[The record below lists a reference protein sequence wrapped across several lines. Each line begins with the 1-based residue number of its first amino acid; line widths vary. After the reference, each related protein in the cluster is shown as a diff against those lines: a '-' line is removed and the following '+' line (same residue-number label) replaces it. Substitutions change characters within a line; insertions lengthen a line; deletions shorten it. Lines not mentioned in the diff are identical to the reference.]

1 MKVLFLFGGLP
12 HYYNAILNRL
22 NEINGLEIVVAVP
35 KSKGKAVGEGV
46 YQTDENIKFKVIEL
60 EENRSFN
67 GKPRFVNLSGALL
80 NESPDAVVVIWPYV
94 LSFLFDRK
102 TKRIINEKSIKLIYK
117 DIPFRIPYY
126 KDVFRWE
133 GESYYD
139 ENLVYEK
146 SNGLLP
152 MFRRITLGLIRK
164 AYLNKMDAHVYYTE
178 ESKEI
183 ISSYGVD
190 KDKIFVIYN
199 SVDNKELERAL
210 EKAKNKPPLLPSN
223 EKRIIHVG
231 RLVKWKRVDLLIEA
245 VRSVSEKFE
254 NVELLVV
261 GNGPELEN
269 LKQLAADLGIKEKVV
284 FYGAVYDSATMANLM
299 LGSAIY
305 VLAGMGGLSI
315 NEAMCYGKPVICSV
329 CDGTEKKL
337 VRENYNGLYFEEGN
351 KNDLADK
358 IKYLFENPKLIETFG
373 ANSKKII
380 NDEVNVDT
388 VIKGYVDAFNYV
400 SEKEKLKFE

>member
-46 YQTDENIKFKVIEL
+46 FQTDENIKFKVIEL
-60 EENRSFN
+60 EEKQSLY
-67 GKPRFVNLSGALL
+67 GKPYFANLANALS
-80 NESPDAVVVIWPYV
+80 EETPDAVVVIWPYV

-102 TKRIINEKSIKLIYK
+102 VKRVVSDKKIKLIYK

-126 KDVFRWE
+126 KDVFSWE

-146 SNGLLP
+146 SNGLFP

-199 SVDNKELERAL
+199 SVDNMELERAL
-210 EKAKNKPPLLPSN
+210 ENAKNEPPLLPSN

-245 VRSVSEKFE
+245 VKSVSEKFE
-254 NVELLVV
+254 SVELLVV

-269 LKQLAADLGIKEKVV
+269 LKRLAVNLGIKEKVV

-299 LGSAIY
+299 LGSSIY

-337 VRENYNGLYFEEGN
+337 VREGYNGLYFEEGN

-358 IKYLFENPKLIETFG
+358 IKYLFDNPQLIETFG
-373 ANSKKII
+373 ENSKKII
-380 NDEVNVDT
+380 DDEINVDT

-400 SEKEKLKFE
+400 SEKEKLEFN